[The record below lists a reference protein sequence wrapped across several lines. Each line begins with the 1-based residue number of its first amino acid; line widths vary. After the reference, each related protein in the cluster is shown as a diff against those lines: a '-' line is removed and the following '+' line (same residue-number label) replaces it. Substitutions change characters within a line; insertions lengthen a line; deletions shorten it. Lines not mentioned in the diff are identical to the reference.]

1 MMQTNK
7 SCKLLIL
14 VFLHEIP
21 INSRL
26 IHEVSSEE
34 AT

>member
-1 MMQTNK
+1 MQANT
-7 SCKLLIL
+7 SYKLLIL

-21 INSRL
+21 INSGL